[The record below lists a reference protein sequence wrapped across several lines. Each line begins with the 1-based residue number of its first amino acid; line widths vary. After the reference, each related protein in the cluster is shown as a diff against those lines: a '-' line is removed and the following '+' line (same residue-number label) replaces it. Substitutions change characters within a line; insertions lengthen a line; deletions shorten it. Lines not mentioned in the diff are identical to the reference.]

1 MIDAVLFILELLA
14 MGVLLYASDRVDA
27 RKLKSLPG
35 LFAYR
40 KDPKDK

>member
-1 MIDAVLFILELLA
+1 MIDGVVFIFELLA
-14 MGVLLYASDRVDA
+14 MGVLLYASDKVDT
-27 RKLKSLPG
+27 RKLKSLSG